1 MAGASESVQ
10 ASIRLPLEMREAFDK
25 IAVALDRDRSWVMQ
39 RALRQYLD
47 NEGADLLREA
57 EGLAA
62 LERGEGVDFDEVMGE
77 VDAIIAQAEARRAAG
92 NPR

>member
-1 MAGASESVQ
+1 MDGAPESVQ

-77 VDAIIAQAEARRAAG
+77 VDDIIAQAEARRAAG

>member
-1 MAGASESVQ
+1 MDGTPESVQ
-10 ASIRLPLEMREAFDK
+10 TSIRLPLEMREAFDK

-77 VDAIIAQAEARRAAG
+77 VDDIIAEAEVRRAAG
-92 NPR
+92 NPG

>member
-1 MAGASESVQ
+1 MDGASESVQ
-10 ASIRLPLEMREAFDK
+10 TSIRLPLEMREAFDR
-25 IAVALDRDRSWVMQ
+25 IAAALARDRNWVMQ
-39 RALRQYLD
+39 RAFHQYLD